1 MAGCSGR
8 PEADRTKRKS
18 ECKFKDR
25 GVSAGRSEVMQSMK
39 FSSLVLSIMVGSG
52 AWAGA
57 QTPGPN
63 VPPALPGLTNP
74 TPALTNRPAPRRRAN
89 PPPYQ
94 GERGLPGNPAPT
106 PEAPRGLPGNPA
118 PIQEPPRGLPGT
130 PMPTPQAPRGLPGT
144 APLTP
149 VAPRGLP
156 GNPVPTPVTPPGL
169 PGTPPPTPAAPR
181 L

>member
-1 MAGCSGR
+1 
-8 PEADRTKRKS
+8 
-18 ECKFKDR
+18 
-25 GVSAGRSEVMQSMK
+25 MK
-39 FSSLVLSIMVGSG
+39 FSSLVLSIVVGSG

-57 QTPGPN
+57 QTPGTN

-94 GERGLPGNPAPT
+94 GEP
-106 PEAPRGLPGNPA
+106 GLPGNPA
-118 PIQEPPRGLPGT
+118 PIPELPRGLPGT

-156 GNPVPTPVTPPGL
+156 GNPMPTPGTPPGL
-169 PGTPPPTPAAPR
+169 PGTPPRTPAAPR